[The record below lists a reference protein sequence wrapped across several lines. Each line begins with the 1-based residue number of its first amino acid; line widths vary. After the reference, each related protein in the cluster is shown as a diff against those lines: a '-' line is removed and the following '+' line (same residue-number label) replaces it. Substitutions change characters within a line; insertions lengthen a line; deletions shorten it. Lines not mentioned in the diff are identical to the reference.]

1 VKGKSN
7 DAVQIDIYLIPHFE
21 IGD

>member
-21 IGD
+21 IVD

>member
-7 DAVQIDIYLIPHFE
+7 DAVQMDIYLIPHFE